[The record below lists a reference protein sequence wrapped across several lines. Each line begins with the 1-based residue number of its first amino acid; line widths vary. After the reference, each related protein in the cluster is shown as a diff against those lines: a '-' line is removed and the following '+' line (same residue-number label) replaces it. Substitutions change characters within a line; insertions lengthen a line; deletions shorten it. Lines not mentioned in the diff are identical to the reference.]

1 MKYIES
7 KSNPIIK
14 NALKLCKAPK
24 DVIIIEGE
32 RLLLEA
38 IEAEHEPELIFTS
51 CKSAPKKLNNYQSLA
66 YQIPQKIINEMKE
79 LNNNVEIIS
88 FVKPKIMPPLES
100 KLKSE
105 RVILILDRLQDPGNI
120 GTIVRTAEAMGVST
134 IILLEDS
141 CQKFNRKLIR
151 AAMGS
156 FFRVDIY
163 HKMAFNAVYEQ
174 CKGQNFKFLST
185 NMEGRELFNFNFP
198 EKCAIVL
205 GQEGQGVAENI
216 INKSDNIVSIP
227 MKGHLESLNVAASAA
242 MCLYEWAKQDSIRAK
257 H

>member
-7 KSNPIIK
+7 RANPIIK
-14 NALKLCKAPK
+14 EALKQCKAPK
-24 DVIIIEGE
+24 DIIIIEGE

-38 IEAEHEPELIFTS
+38 IEAGHELELIFTS
-51 CKSAPKKLNNYQSLA
+51 KASLPQALEIHQDLA
-66 YQIPQKIINEMKE
+66 YYVPQKIINEMKE
-79 LNNNVEIIS
+79 LQNNVELVA
-88 FVKPKIMPPLES
+88 FVKPKQSLSLADRMGT
-100 KLKSE
+100 E
-105 RVILILDRLQDPGNI
+105 RVLLILDRLQDPGNI

-134 IILLEDS
+134 VVLLEDG

-156 FFRVDIY
+156 FFRVNIY
-163 HKMAFNAVYEQ
+163 DKVAFDELYRQARQN
-174 CKGQNFKFLST
+174 NFKFIST
-185 NMEGRELFNFNFP
+185 NMQGPELFNFNFP

-227 MKGHLESLNVAASAA
+227 MKGELESLNVAASAA
-242 MCLYEWAKQDSIRAK
+242 MCLYEWAKQASVSK
-257 H
+257 